1 MFTELLWS
9 YTMVSVDATGNISYV
24 CDPSLVSY
32 ALGQQP
38 LCKSREFS
46 RLLSFIIFIPS
57 IRIAAFTKLT
67 TFGLV
72 ITVNQVYCFI
82 LTDSI
87 SRFLIFPAPSRRCS
101 DWRHLLMVLCYEKP
115 FKISCENLL
124 WCDRSCRQEIVW
136 PIHLKIVF
144 VNFVHFWSGKHQS
157 MINELFN

>member
-1 MFTELLWS
+1 MFPELLWS
-9 YTMVSVDATGNISYV
+9 YTMVSVAATGNISHV

-32 ALGQQP
+32 ALEQQP

-57 IRIAAFTKLT
+57 IRVAAFTKLT
-67 TFGLV
+67 IVSSWLTAFPGFSFSLH
-72 ITVNQVYCFI
+72 QVG
-82 LTDSI
+82 
-87 SRFLIFPAPSRRCS
+87 RCC